1 MYGADED
8 VAGGV
13 EGIFV
18 WGGVAQGGDEHG
30 PYGHAFCYACLA
42 EWRLE
47 KIRTRWW
54 AKFFVLIFLHYYY
67 YYFFFFSFE
76 LLLFACVFVCGI
88 QSLFTDSRG
97 RSFVALYNVLL
108 CETIGPDLN
117 VLLFL

>member
-54 AKFFVLIFLHYYY
+54 AKFCS
-67 YYFFFFSFE
+67 YFSSLLLLLLLLFSPFE
-76 LLLFACVFVCGI
+76 LLLFACVCGI